1 LAGKKVLLSSLLE
14 VFSLLSLTLLN
25 LEMMTAVWFGVYC
38 VRKLCVLCYVMGL
51 HQDQSVADIADGS
64 MQPDQQLV
72 PDSLVLLFFLSLSVV
87 SV

>member
-1 LAGKKVLLSSLLE
+1 
-14 VFSLLSLTLLN
+14 
-25 LEMMTAVWFGVYC
+25 
-38 VRKLCVLCYVMGL
+38 MGL

-72 PDSLVLLFFLSLSVV
+72 PNSLVLLFFLSLSVV